1 MQSRVVITC
10 AITGNFTTRDQNPAL
25 PITPEEIAESAL
37 AAAEEGAAIAH
48 IHVRDPNTGKPS
60 MELEYYRDAV
70 ERIRARN
77 KNLILNITTGPGCR
91 FCVSDEDPRVA
102 APGTTLTLP
111 ENRVRQ
117 IEVLKP
123 EIATLDL
130 NTMNS
135 GKDIVVNTPKH
146 VTQMARMIR
155 AAGAKPEIE
164 LFDSGDVHLAR
175 DLIRS
180 GELEGPGMYSLVL
193 GVKYGFD
200 ASPET
205 MFFGRSMLPPGAFWT
220 GFGIGRAHFA
230 MAMQSWLLGG
240 HIRVGMEDTVHLKKG
255 ELTPSNA
262 AMVSHIRG
270 ILKEF
275 GTEPATSNEARALLG
290 LR

>member
-1 MQSRVVITC
+1 
-10 AITGNFTTRDQNPAL
+10 
-25 PITPEEIAESAL
+25 
-37 AAAEEGAAIAH
+37 
-48 IHVRDPNTGKPS
+48 
-60 MELEYYRDAV
+60 
-70 ERIRARN
+70 
-77 KNLILNITTGPGCR
+77 
-91 FCVSDEDPRVA
+91 
-102 APGTTLTLP
+102 
-111 ENRVRQ
+111 
-117 IEVLKP
+117 
-123 EIATLDL
+123 
-130 NTMNS
+130 
-135 GKDIVVNTPKH
+135 VVNTPKH

-275 GTEPATSNEARALLG
+275 GTEPATSDEARALLG